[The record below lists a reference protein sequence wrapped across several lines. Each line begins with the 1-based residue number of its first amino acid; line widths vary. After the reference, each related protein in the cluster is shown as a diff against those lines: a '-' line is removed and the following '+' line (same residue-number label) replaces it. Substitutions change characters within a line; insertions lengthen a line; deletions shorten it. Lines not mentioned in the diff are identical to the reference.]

1 MTGPDYSSIIEHYES
16 CLAKHGD
23 SHLGVDWP
31 NARDAATRYGV
42 MLDLMRGCEGAA
54 SLLDFGC
61 GVSHLYPYLSKSVH
75 SDITYVGLD
84 VSKKFCEVSRS
95 KYPENDYLCLDVLKE
110 PHKLAN
116 FDYIVMNGVFTEK
129 QNLSF
134 DQMFTYFKDLLSVIF
149 QKTDRGL
156 AFNVMSS
163 HVDWEREDLFHLP
176 FDELMPFLHQNLS
189 RHIVIRSDYGLY
201 EYTVYVYREPT
212 DV

>member
-1 MTGPDYSSIIEHYES
+1 MV
-16 CLAKHGD
+16 CLQKRK
-23 SHLGVDWP
+23 P
-31 NARDAATRYGV
+31 
-42 MLDLMRGCEGAA
+42 
-54 SLLDFGC
+54 F
-61 GVSHLYPYLSKSVH
+61 
-75 SDITYVGLD
+75 
-84 VSKKFCEVSRS
+84 
-95 KYPENDYLCLDVLKE
+95 
-110 PHKLAN
+110 
-116 FDYIVMNGVFTEK
+116 
-129 QNLSF
+129 F